1 MKKKEEKPQGLTLDF
16 LEKKYQEEKQILA
29 KQNKKLAAEL
39 NQEMERNSQLQ
50 MELQKN
56 EKVMDYK
63 YEEFLR
69 ENQQLKAK
77 ILQLSRQEESFSIN
91 EEHQFESLKEN
102 KRLLNENQS
111 LKQEYEELVTIIVK
125 MQE

>member
-63 YEEFLR
+63 YEELLR